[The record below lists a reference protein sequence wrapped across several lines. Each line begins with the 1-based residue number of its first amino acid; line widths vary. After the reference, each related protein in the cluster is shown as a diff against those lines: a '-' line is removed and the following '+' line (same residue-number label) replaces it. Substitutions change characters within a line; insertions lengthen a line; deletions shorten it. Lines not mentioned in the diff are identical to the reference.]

1 MPRLLVPALA
11 LIALLSLAC
20 QTAPNPPQT
29 PLPPTTALPAAPPPS
44 VPAERSAPPTPLSP
58 TTPLP
63 ASVLPTPPTPISLAA
78 FRTAALSQGGLLP
91 IDFSA
96 GHVVALAP
104 MAGEV
109 SVIDVETGESQPL
122 GGGRVRA
129 WTVAISEK
137 YAAWIEDVAD
147 SSEVFLMERET
158 GEIVQVTQ
166 VPAERRNLKID
177 GNRLVW
183 EDRRNESDEH
193 YTHFDIY
200 AYDIELGQEIP
211 VAVAPGAQKS
221 PAMRGDKAIWLDARN
236 SPALGDYLNDCQ
248 RCPENTFDLYLYD
261 FSTGKER
268 VIIQDAHER
277 AHPDIYGN
285 RIVRA
290 DEDADGNPAIIL
302 HDLDTGLDET
312 LASIPRVGIYPPS
325 VSDRHVVWTVA
336 RDCDVVIIPTP
347 DTNTGVFAYDLET
360 RSVAQLTN
368 YVEPQA
374 MLDGSVVV
382 IHEGCHMAGRIYAVF
397 LEE

>member
-1 MPRLLVPALA
+1 MPRPLILVLA
-11 LIALLSLAC
+11 LMAILSLAC
-20 QTAPNPPQT
+20 QTAPASPPTPLPPATALPAPTALSVHAERSDPQT
-29 PLPPTTALPAAPPPS
+29 PLP
-44 VPAERSAPPTPLSP
+44 
-58 TTPLP
+58 
-63 ASVLPTPPTPISLAA
+63 LPTPFPASALPTPISIAA
-78 FRTAALSQGGLLP
+78 FRTAALSQSGLLP

-96 GHVVALAP
+96 GNVVALAP

-129 WTVAISEK
+129 WDVAISEK
-137 YAAWIEDVAD
+137 YAAWIEDATD
-147 SSEVFLMERET
+147 SDEVFLMERET
-158 GEIVQVTQ
+158 GEIVQITQ

-177 GNRLVW
+177 GNRLIW

-211 VAVAPGAQKS
+211 VAIAPGSQTS
-221 PAMRGDKAIWLDARN
+221 PAIHGDKAVWLDARN
-236 SPALGDYLNDCQ
+236 SPTLGDYLNDCQ

-268 VIIQDAHER
+268 VIIQNVHER
-277 AHPDIYGN
+277 AHPDIHGN

-290 DEDADGNPAIIL
+290 DEDADGNPGIIL
-302 HDLDTGLDET
+302 HDLETGLDET
-312 LASIPRVGIYPPS
+312 LASIPRIGIYPPS
-325 VSDRHVVWTVA
+325 VSDRHAVWTVT

-374 MLDGSVVV
+374 LLHDGVVI

-397 LEE
+397 LKE